1 MQIKKY
7 MWIIYQNIEEI
18 KAAEMLEQIATL
30 QLQFLG
36 RGEKFEGTLSLIL
49 IIICIQ

>member
-1 MQIKKY
+1 
-7 MWIIYQNIEEI
+7 
-18 KAAEMLEQIATL
+18 MLEQIATL

-36 RGEKFEGTLSLIL
+36 EVKNLKEPYLFL